1 MARFSTL
8 AAAALV
14 AATQLA
20 DARQTPEATGPVT
33 QDTIAVSFVPCTES
47 VQSSKGDVCVE
58 IDLLDT
64 VPVSGYQFEIVV
76 DGKPSAIKAVGEAPY
91 EFAVSPHQLLRD
103 SQHCLTSSSGLCSTS
118 NCLRA
123 MQLSAGSQNVLGIS
137 FTGARIEAG
146 DHELALVNMGPI
158 SPSSQVCCKPR
169 SIAWET

>member
-91 EFAVSPHQLLRD
+91 EFA
-103 SQHCLTSSSGLCSTS
+103 
-118 NCLRA
+118 
-123 MQLSAGSQNVLGIS
+123 LSAGSQNVLGIS

-158 SPSSQVCCKPR
+158 SPSSQVCLKNVI
-169 SIAWET
+169 IAGTDATEQTDLSRTFCTEEASSSNN